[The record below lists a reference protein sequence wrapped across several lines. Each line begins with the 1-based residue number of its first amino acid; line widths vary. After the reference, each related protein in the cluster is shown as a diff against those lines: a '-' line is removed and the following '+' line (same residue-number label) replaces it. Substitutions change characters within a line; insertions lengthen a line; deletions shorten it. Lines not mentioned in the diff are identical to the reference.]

1 NDVPV
6 HVAHDESLYP
16 HASKFECEGYVAMKR
31 EFRKNYRRSI
41 EKRYHYLLDKMERK
55 SLHGL
60 FDSLYLSKIGL
71 ALPEGISRKSIEELG
86 QFSAK
91 EWFMPFQESDM
102 FTRLGIG
109 RMIKDIKREI
119 DLKRNGMNL
128 KLSIFSCHDSSIGS
142 LLGAFK
148 VFDGRWPD
156 FGASIILEVQKDKLE
171 NEKYVR
177 FVYQDKA
184 M

>member
-1 NDVPV
+1 
-6 HVAHDESLYP
+6 
-16 HASKFECEGYVAMKR
+16 
-31 EFRKNYRRSI
+31 
-41 EKRYHYLLDKMERK
+41 
-55 SLHGL
+55 
-60 FDSLYLSKIGL
+60 
-71 ALPEGISRKSIEELG
+71 
-86 QFSAK
+86 
-91 EWFMPFQESDM
+91 MPFQESDM

-184 M
+184 MVLPQCAGHYHGKDETLCQLNKFNEICEKMVPVDYEGECSKVRRRE